1 MSAERAGPIILR
13 EFVRDVT
20 LNWKLP
26 ATVMMKHYRLLPL
39 PVVGGGMP
47 ITRH

>member
-1 MSAERAGPIILR
+1 MTAERAGPILIRPLL
-13 EFVRDVT
+13 RDVT
-20 LNWKLP
+20 LNWRAP
-26 ATVMMKHYRLLPL
+26 ATVMLKDYRILPL